1 MLATG
6 TFTAPVTGVYQFEF
20 AALAQQTV
28 VAGAQT
34 AMSKVNVQ
42 LQVNGAEVCS
52 GPIGTYSSIMVD
64 PTTTATFSASAN
76 ANFQAFVTLKAGDKV
91 TLSTANNIFAVS
103 STVVTKF
110 TGALVQQLYSWLL
123 GFL

>member
-6 TFTAPVTGVYQFEF
+6 TFTAPVAGVYLFEF

-28 VAGAQT
+28 VAGGQT

-64 PTTTATFSASAN
+64 PTTTATFSASAD
-76 ANFQAFVTLKAGDKV
+76 ANFQVFVTLKAGDKV
-91 TLSTANNIFAVS
+91 TLSTTSNIFAVS

-110 TGALVQQLYSWLL
+110 TGALVQQLYSW
-123 GFL
+123 